1 MTRESGGADD
11 VCGGAHRGV
20 TRLALL
26 FYNLDAKKF
35 IAPGDGCIAVVT
47 V

>member
-20 TRLALL
+20 TRLASL

-35 IAPGDGCIAVVT
+35 VAPGDGCIAVVT